1 MEQIKMSLEEFLN
14 FVDKTIG
21 ELILYAELHAGQ
33 EFNNYDL
40 EFQWL
45 SYDKTVTRGRENI
58 VYEITD
64 KVYID
69 ADKIYPCVD
78 LIIEK
83 PHSTEPILKIL
94 GGRAGYE
101 PRPFGRGWSN
111 RPGPFIYG
119 IGKGIMSKAVNTDS
133 VEFQRKL
140 RELGLIHY
148 EMK

>member
-1 MEQIKMSLEEFLN
+1 M
-14 FVDKTIG
+14 DKTVG

-33 EFNNYDL
+33 DFSDHEL
-40 EFQWL
+40 EFEWQ
-45 SYDKTVTRGRENI
+45 SYNRTVTKGRESI

-64 KVYID
+64 KVFV
-69 ADKIYPCVD
+69 AEDKIYPCVD

-83 PHSTEPILKIL
+83 PNSREPILKIT

-119 IGKGIMSKAVNTDS
+119 IGRGIKSKKVKTDEP
-133 VEFQRKL
+133 EFQQKL
-140 RELGLIHY
+140 RDLGLIHY
-148 EMK
+148 EIKK